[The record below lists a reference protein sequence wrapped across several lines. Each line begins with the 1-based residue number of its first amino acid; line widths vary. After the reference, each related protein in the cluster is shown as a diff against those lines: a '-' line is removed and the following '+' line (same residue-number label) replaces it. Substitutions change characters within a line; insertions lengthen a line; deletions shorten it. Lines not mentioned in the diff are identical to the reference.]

1 MFVVLVA
8 KIRETLGLQD
18 EGAVQIIKKGLAL
31 MGIVPPT
38 DSTLLSAAGCRSSGS
53 AGSATSGGLPDYAC
67 WRRGVGDATDWRKGS
82 WRRTR

>member
-38 DSTLLSAAGCRSSGS
+38 DSTLPQQAAASGS

-67 WRRGVGDATDWRKGS
+67 WRHGVGDATDWRKGS
-82 WRRTR
+82 WRRKR

>member
-8 KIRETLGLQD
+8 KIRETLGLQE

-38 DSTLLSAAGCRSSGS
+38 DSTLPQQAAALAEALGLPRL
-53 AGSATSGGLPDYAC
+53 AGSPTTPAGGVASVTPPTGGREA
-67 WRRGVGDATDWRKGS
+67 GAGS
-82 WRRTR
+82 DK